1 MKNLIL
7 VALTIVIIWA
17 GMSFFSNDTETPL
30 VITEETT
37 LESVEDQINNLESL
51 ETEVSSDFEE
61 LDTLT
66 F

>member
-1 MKNLIL
+1 
-7 VALTIVIIWA
+7 
-17 GMSFFSNDTETPL
+17 MSFFSNDTETPL